1 MYQFFYCYLNIGI
14 YFSMAQNPPQFQR
27 PLLRLGSIAFLSG
40 MIITVVSTAIHPS
53 TEDPSNHSLVFAE
66 YANDDSWI
74 AVHIGQFAGVIMVL
88 DGGFVALYRL
98 LVQSESSM
106 ASILAWIGLALAIMT
121 ASAFA
126 VLQAV
131 DGIAQ
136 KMAVDSWVATPTE
149 EKAITFRVAEGIRFI
164 EYGTNSIFRILQGT
178 VAVIFGVA
186 IVKSK
191 ILSKWIGGAG
201 VIMGA
206 ITIYAGIEVAYLG
219 FGGLTTI
226 IGISMII
233 YFIWVGILGG
243 FLWKKS
249 MSKNNQNA

>member
-1 MYQFFYCYLNIGI
+1 
-14 YFSMAQNPPQFQR
+14 MAQNPPQFKR
-27 PLLRLGSIAFLSG
+27 PLLRIGSIAFLAG
-40 MIITVVSTAIHPS
+40 AIIAIVSTAFHPS
-53 TEDPSNHSLVFAE
+53 TEDPSNHRLVFAE
-66 YANDDSWI
+66 YASSDSWI
-74 AVHIGQFAGVIMVL
+74 AIHIGQFAGVIKVFA
-88 DGGFVALYRL
+88 GGFVTLYL
-98 LVQSESSM
+98 FLVQSESST
-106 ASILAWIGLALAIMT
+106 ASVLAWIGLVLAIMT

-131 DGIAQ
+131 DGIAN
-136 KMAVDSWVATPTE
+136 KMVDDSWFAAPPE

-191 ILSKWIGGAG
+191 LLNRWIGGAG
-201 VIMGA
+201 VVIGA
-206 ITIYAGIEVAYLG
+206 VTIYAGIEVAYLG
-219 FGGLTTI
+219 FDGLATM

-243 FLWKKS
+243 IVLKKS
-249 MSKNNQNA
+249 LSKRNQKA

>member
-1 MYQFFYCYLNIGI
+1 
-14 YFSMAQNPPQFQR
+14 MAQNPPQFKR
-27 PLLRLGSIAFLSG
+27 PLLRIGSIAFLAG
-40 MIITVVSTAIHPS
+40 VIIVVVSTAIHPS
-53 TEDPSNHSLVFAE
+53 KEDPANHLRVFAE
-66 YANDDSWI
+66 YANSDSWI
-74 AVHIGQFAGVIMVL
+74 AVHIGQLAGGIMVFA
-88 DGGFVALYRL
+88 GGFVALYRL

-106 ASILAWIGLALAIMT
+106 ASVLAWIGLALAIMT
-121 ASAFA
+121 ASAIA
-126 VLQAV
+126 ILQAV
-131 DGIAQ
+131 DGISL

-164 EYGTNSIFRILQGT
+164 EYGTNSIFRILQGI

-191 ILSKWIGGAG
+191 LLSRWIGGAG
-201 VIMGA
+201 VVIGA
-206 ITIYAGIEVAYLG
+206 VTIYAGLEVAYLG

-243 FLWKKS
+243 FMWKKS
-249 MSKNNQNA
+249 MSKSIQKA

>member
-1 MYQFFYCYLNIGI
+1 MTQT
-14 YFSMAQNPPQFQR
+14 QPQFQC
-27 PLLRLGSIAFLSG
+27 LLFRIGSIAFVAG
-40 MIITVVSTAIHPS
+40 MVIAIVSTTIHPS
-53 TEDPSNHSLVFAE
+53 TEDPSNHHIVFAE

-74 AVHIGQFAGVIMVL
+74 AVHIGQFAGGIMVFA
-88 DGGFVALYRL
+88 GGFVALFRL
-98 LVQSESSM
+98 LVQSGSSI
-106 ASILAWIGLALAIMT
+106 ASILAWIGLAVTIMT
-121 ASAFA
+121 ASAIA

-131 DGIAQ
+131 DGIAL
-136 KMAVDSWVATPTE
+136 KMAVDSWVAAPPE

-178 VAVIFGVA
+178 LAIIFGVA

-201 VIMGA
+201 VVIGA
-206 ITIYAGIEVAYLG
+206 VTIYAGLEVAYLG

-226 IGISMII
+226 IGVSMII

-243 FLWKKS
+243 FMWRKS
-249 MSKNNQNA
+249 MSKGL

>member
-1 MYQFFYCYLNIGI
+1 
-14 YFSMAQNPPQFQR
+14 MAQKPPQFQR
-27 PLLRLGSIAFLSG
+27 PLLRIGSIAFLAG
-40 MIITVVSTAIHPS
+40 MIITVEFTAIHPS
-53 TEDPSNHSLVFAE
+53 TEDPSNHPLVFAE
-66 YANDDSWI
+66 YASDDSWI
-74 AVHIGQFAGVIMVL
+74 AVHIGQFAGVIMVFA
-88 DGGFVALYRL
+88 GGFVALYRL
-98 LVQSESSM
+98 LMQSELSM

-121 ASAFA
+121 ASVFA

-136 KMAVDSWVATPTE
+136 KRAVDSWVAAPPE
-149 EKAITFRVAEGIRFI
+149 EKAIPFRVAEGIRFI

-201 VIMGA
+201 VVIGVV
-206 ITIYAGIEVAYLG
+206 TIYAGLEVAYLG

-233 YFIWVGILGG
+233 YFIWVGVLGG
-243 FLWKKS
+243 LMWKKS
-249 MSKNNQNA
+249 MSKTSQKI

>member
-1 MYQFFYCYLNIGI
+1 MTQ
-14 YFSMAQNPPQFQR
+14 AQAQPQFQC
-27 PLLRLGSIAFLSG
+27 LLFRIGSIAFVVG
-40 MIITVVSTAIHPS
+40 MIIAIVSTTIHPS
-53 TEDPSNHSLVFAE
+53 TEDPYNHSIVFAE

-74 AVHIGQFAGVIMVL
+74 AVHIGQFAGGIMVFA
-88 DGGFVALYRL
+88 GGFVALFRL
-98 LVQSESSM
+98 LVQSGSSI
-106 ASILAWIGLALAIMT
+106 ASILAWIGLAVTIMT
-121 ASAFA
+121 ASAIA

-131 DGIAQ
+131 DGIAL
-136 KMAVDSWVATPTE
+136 KMAVDSWVAAPPE

-178 VAVIFGVA
+178 LAIIFSVA

-201 VIMGA
+201 VVIGA
-206 ITIYAGIEVAYLG
+206 VTIYAGLEVAYLG

-226 IGISMII
+226 IGVSMII

-243 FLWKKS
+243 LMWRKS
-249 MSKNNQNA
+249 MSKGL